1 MDKVLYFDY
10 AAFCVFALI
19 LISVV
24 MKKLTRGK
32 MNRQFLMVLIVALFA
47 TAFDIGA
54 IAYDNLGVRHAFA
67 QYFFHTGYLMF
78 HVISAAIYTTYV
90 INLVDAIHIFRGR
103 VKSIILALPTL
114 LCLALLIVNMFYP
127 VVFSIGAD
135 GKYERET
142 FMLFLYITSFV
153 YMLIGFLV
161 VMKYRKRLQ
170 RRSFVSVIAIFPLL
184 IVAAVRQ
191 MFVPEIPIEM
201 FANSVGFLFVA
212 LFIQSPEQR
221 ISSTTGLNKIT
232 KYMEDVNNAIDNGL
246 DISIIMI
253 SLVNDKTLRGMIG
266 VVEYHKLLKCVADK
280 LVFMG
285 QSRKYNIEWY
295 YLENGMFR
303 CIMDYQIA
311 DQAEEFARYINSELR
326 KGYTYNGMLINLL
339 ANICITRCPDDI
351 DNVDAV
357 MRFGAE
363 LSDIEYSGE
372 LLYAKDIY
380 KKDHYDLI
388 KDLDMVIDSA
398 FMDGRFEVYYQPI
411 YSIDK
416 KQYNSAE
423 ALLRLYDEKYGY
435 VRPDIFIP
443 AAEKSGMIHKIGRFV
458 LEEVCRFIVSDRFKE
473 LGLDYIEVNL
483 SVIQCMSSELAGD
496 VKEVMD
502 RYNVN
507 SDQLN
512 LEITETA
519 AAYAQTT
526 MMNNIEELTGEGISF
541 SLDDF
546 GTGYSNMKRIASMPF
561 KIVKLDK
568 TFTEMNDN
576 DKMLKVVKN
585 TISMVRDMNMRILV
599 EGVETQESFREFESL
614 GVDYIQGYY
623 FSRPLPLEKFI
634 NEVKRVNAD

>member
-32 MNRQFLMVLIVALFA
+32 MNRQFLMVLVVALFA
-47 TAFDIGA
+47 TSFDIGA
-54 IAYDNLGVRHAFA
+54 IAYDNLGERHAFA
-67 QYFFHTGYLMF
+67 QYFFHTGYLIF
-78 HVISAAIYTTYV
+78 HVISAAMYTTYV
-90 INLVDAIHIFRGR
+90 INMVDAIHIFRGR
-103 VKSIILALPTL
+103 VKSIILALPAL
-114 LCLALLIVNMFYP
+114 LCVLLLVVNLFYP
-127 VVFSIGAD
+127 TVFSIGTD
-135 GKYERET
+135 GEYAREM
-142 FMLFLYITSFV
+142 FMIFLYITSFV
-153 YMLIGFLV
+153 YMTIGFIV
-161 VMKYRKRLQ
+161 VMKYRKRLS
-170 RRSFVSVIAIFPLL
+170 RKSLISVIAIFPLVV
-184 IVAAVRQ
+184 VAALRQ
-191 MFVPEIPIEM
+191 MFVPEVPIEM
-201 FANSVGFLFVA
+201 FANSVGLLFVA
-212 LFIQSPEQR
+212 LFIQSPEQM
-221 ISSTTGLNKIT
+221 ISSATGLNKIT
-232 KYMEDVNNAIDNGL
+232 RYMEDVHNALDNGL
-246 DISIIMI
+246 NIGIIMV
-253 SLVNDKTLRGMIG
+253 SFVNDKTLRGMIG
-266 VVEYHKLLKCVADK
+266 VVEYHKLLRCVADK

-285 QSRKYNIEWY
+285 QSRRYNTEWY
-295 YLENGMFR
+295 YLGNGMFR
-303 CIMDYQIA
+303 CIMDYQVA
-311 DQAEEFARYINSELR
+311 DQADEFAKYINSELK
-326 KGYTYNGMLINLL
+326 KGYTYNGMLVNLL
-339 ANICITRCPDDI
+339 ANICITRCPEDI

-363 LSDIEYSGE
+363 LSDREYTGQIM
-372 LLYAKDIY
+372 YAKDIY

-388 KDLDMVIDSA
+388 KDLDMIIDSA

-411 YSIDK
+411 YSISEK
-416 KQYNSAE
+416 RYNSAE

-443 AAEKSGMIHKIGRFV
+443 AAEKSGMIHKIGKFV
-458 LEEVCRFIVSDRFKE
+458 LEEVCRFIVSDRFKK

-496 VKEVMD
+496 VREIMS
-502 RYNVN
+502 RYNV
-507 SDQLN
+507 SSEQLN

-526 MMNNIEELTGEGISF
+526 MMNNIEELTGDGIAF

-568 TFTEMNDN
+568 TFTEMNEN

-599 EGVETQESFREFESL
+599 EGVETLESFREFEAL

-623 FSRPLPLEKFI
+623 FSRPLPLEKFVG
-634 NEVKRVNAD
+634 EVRRVNVD